1 MRRAIADPPELPGH
15 TFVRALG
22 SGGFSD
28 VFLYEQ
34 KLPRRRVAV
43 KVLISDEVTAASRA
57 AFVGEANSM
66 AQLSAHPYIVSIFH
80 ADVAS
85 DGRPY
90 FVMEYCSGPS
100 LAERYKNERFTV
112 ADALR
117 TGVRLSSAIATAH
130 SAGILHR
137 DIKPA
142 NVLTNDY
149 GWPALTDFGI
159 SSAVEDDSFPAHTTT
174 GNPLADSATTGGES
188 IGMSVPWSP
197 PEMFDD
203 DPQPDVRSDVF
214 SLAATI
220 YTILAGFTPFEVP
233 GRPNGAL
240 DLIGRIERG
249 AVTPLDR
256 GDVPRSLVAVLRKG
270 METDRTRRFD
280 TAIDFARALQRVEL
294 ELGYS
299 ATAIDVPGLD
309 IAPTLRAADVGDD
322 STRVRTVSTIEAQPP
337 ATRAPAGLVG
347 LPPAASGGQDATV
360 VRSAKTV
367 QAQPAPLEET
377 VVRPAALR
385 GAAPTSAPS
394 ASSHPA
400 TDGSPAGK
408 ESAGH
413 ATASPDTPSPDT
425 PTPDTPTPD
434 TPTPDTDGPGPVG
447 PESRRRRRT
456 DRLVIGVA
464 GGAVVV
470 VAVAVA
476 LSLTVFGRPTGP
488 DIVRPTAGQDGPVV
502 LGQIQSPTL
511 VSSTVEGSELVFTV
525 ENPDPVEGDIFLWR
539 RTGLTSAEP
548 PRSTEEGRIVVPDYT
563 AGQTV
568 CISVTIVRAGRESA
582 NPLEP
587 CYP

>member
-1 MRRAIADPPELPGH
+1 MRRAVAEAPELPGH

-100 LAERYKNERFTV
+100 LAERYKRERFTV
-112 ADALR
+112 ADTLR

-130 SAGILHR
+130 AAGILHR

-159 SSAVEDDSFPAHTTT
+159 SSAVEDDSLPVHTTT
-174 GNPLADSATTGGES
+174 NVNALEDAAATGGES
-188 IGMSVPWSP
+188 VGMSVPWSP
-197 PEMFDD
+197 PEMFED

-220 YTILAGFTPFEVP
+220 YTILAGFTPFEVR
-233 GRPNGAL
+233 GRSNGTL

-249 AVTPLDR
+249 AITPLTRD
-256 GDVPRSLVAVLRKG
+256 DVPRSLVAVLRKG
-270 METDRTRRFD
+270 METDRADRFD
-280 TAIDFARALQRVEL
+280 SAVDFARALQRVEL

-299 ATAIDVPGLD
+299 ATAIDVPNLD
-309 IAPTLRAADVGDD
+309 VAPMPREAEGDDGD
-322 STRVRTVSTIEAQPP
+322 STRVRSVAVVDAQPAVKPQGGDRMIRPPSFGAAPAAGPPAAAQPP
-337 ATRAPAGLVG
+337 QGG
-347 LPPAASGGQDATV
+347 AAETVVRRTTSVDAQPEQTV
-360 VRSAKTV
+360 VRSAKSV
-367 QAQPAPLEET
+367 AAQPEPAVSDQT
-377 VVRPAALR
+377 VVRSRVSTPQPA
-385 GAAPTSAPS
+385 SAESPEP
-394 ASSHPA
+394 ASSA
-400 TDGSPAGK
+400 
-408 ESAGH
+408 EE
-413 ATASPDTPSPDT
+413 ATAEL
-425 PTPDTPTPD
+425 
-434 TPTPDTDGPGPVG
+434 G
-447 PESRRRRRT
+447 SRT
-456 DRLVIGVA
+456 NRLVILIAA
-464 GGAVVV
+464 GV
-470 VAVAVA
+470 VAVLAIA
-476 LSLTVFGRPTGP
+476 ITLSLTVFGTPTGP
-488 DIVRPTAGQDGPVV
+488 DTTQPTAEPDGPVV
-502 LGQIQSPTL
+502 LDQ
-511 VSSTVEGSELVFTV
+511 VETPVIASVTPEGTDLVFTV
-525 ENPDPVEGDIFLWR
+525 ENPDPEEGDIFIWKR
-539 RTGLTSAEP
+539 AGLTSDEP
-548 PRSTEEGRIVVPDYT
+548 SRSNEDGRIVVPEYT

-568 CISVTIVRAGRESA
+568 CVSVSIVRSGRESA
-582 NPLEP
+582 NPLEQ